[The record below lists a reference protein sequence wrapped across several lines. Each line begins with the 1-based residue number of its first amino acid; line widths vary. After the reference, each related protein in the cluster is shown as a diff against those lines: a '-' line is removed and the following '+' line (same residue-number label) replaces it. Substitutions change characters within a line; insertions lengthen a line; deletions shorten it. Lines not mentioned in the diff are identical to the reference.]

1 MPPRKGRSSG
11 KYRTG
16 RKYHR
21 GYYVG
26 RGYSRRNGALGFFGA
41 LFFLVMGLILFG
53 NEDEKK
59 IGWGTIAGIFILCLI
74 ASAGSAAPII
84 IVLIIVAGIALLSGL
99 SVKNG
104 TCHPPVNVEEPEETV
119 ILTTDKKNTTVKRMD
134 VPRTTSS
141 LPENS
146 YRYEERKHESKNKT
160 PITVKTV
167 VKPVEEQV
175 KSSADPI
182 ETKDS
187 GLVKGLTI
195 GEMEWTHMEKGE
207 IIEEKI
213 PKQEFFES
221 IADAKAEY
229 DIPDDYIRI
238 MIEINSDGSVRECP
252 ALVWKDNFFLNIL
265 PLIKKSTISCWSL
278 KKFKEVSYKVL
289 PEVDPDCRYNGIGM
303 AALASE
309 FEDRF
314 PEYMFNGEYGTYT
327 GVFVFPEGIEITN
340 TSAKS
345 MFELLEPEFT
355 LDDAVTSSDKYEPE
369 IKEIYK
375 NQILWKN
382 NVIDAGK
389 YKELKNKHFQMLKER
404 ECSEKIVLEQIELA
418 KEFDVFLE

>member
-26 RGYSRRNGALGFFGA
+26 RGYSRRYGALGFFGA
-41 LFFLVMGLILFG
+41 LFFLVMGLVLFG
-53 NEDEKK
+53 NEGEKK
-59 IGWGTIAGIFILCLI
+59 TGWGIIAGIFILCLI
-74 ASAGSAAPII
+74 AGAGSAAPII

-104 TCHPPVNVEEPEETV
+104 TNLRPVKEEEPEQEV

-134 VPRTTSS
+134 APRTTSS
-141 LPENS
+141 LPKKL
-146 YRYEERKHESKNKT
+146 YRYEESKHESKNKT

-167 VKPVEEQV
+167 VKPMKEQV
-175 KSSADPI
+175 KSSAELI
-182 ETKDS
+182 EVKDS
-187 GLVKGLTI
+187 GLIKGLAI

-213 PKQEFFES
+213 QKQEFFES
-221 IADAKAEY
+221 IADAKVEY

-238 MIEINSDGSVRECP
+238 MIETNSDGSVRECP

-265 PLIKKSTISCWSL
+265 PLIKKSSIGCWSL

-314 PEYMFNGEYGTYT
+314 PEYMFNGAYGTYT
-327 GVFVFPEGIEITN
+327 GVFVFPEGIEISN
-340 TSAKS
+340 TSAKA

-382 NVIDAGK
+382 GVIDTSK
-389 YKELKNKHFQMLKER
+389 YKEFKDTHFQMLKDR
-404 ECSEKIVLEQIELA
+404 ECSENIILEQVELA
-418 KEFDVFLE
+418 KELDVILE

>member
-1 MPPRKGRSSG
+1 MSPRRGRSSG

-26 RGYSRRNGALGFFGA
+26 RGYSSRNGALGFFGA

-59 IGWGTIAGIFILCLI
+59 IGWGIIAGIFILCLI

-99 SVKNG
+99 SVKSG
-104 TCHPPVNVEEPEETV
+104 THHPPVKVEEPEEMV
-119 ILTTDKKNTTVKRMD
+119 ILTTDKKNTTAKRMD
-134 VPRTTSS
+134 APRITSS
-141 LPENS
+141 VPKNS
-146 YRYEERKHESKNKT
+146 YRYEERKHESKNA

-175 KSSADPI
+175 KLSDEPI
-182 ETKDS
+182 EIKDS

-221 IADAKAEY
+221 IADAKSEY

-238 MIEINSDGSVRECP
+238 MIDINSDGSVRECP

-265 PLIKKSTISCWSL
+265 PLIKKSSIGCWSL

-289 PEVDPDCRYNGIGM
+289 PEVDPDRRYNGIGM

-314 PEYMFNGEYGTYT
+314 PEYMFNGAYGTYT

-340 TSAKS
+340 TSAKA

-389 YKELKNKHFQMLKER
+389 YKELKNKQFQLLKDR
-404 ECSEKIVLEQIELA
+404 ECSKTIISEQIELA
-418 KEFDVFLE
+418 KELDVFLE